1 MNSYIKPSELN
12 ISGDPIPNEVADKM
26 VEYHIIPM
34 NAVRAALGLPVLA
47 SEKSGWRPLWWEK
60 NNGRDGSSEHI
71 YNGMGAVDWTCQDFQ
86 KNKDKF
92 LKLII
97 ELTEYTRISIYATFI
112 HCDYKPTK
120 SGRRE
125 FYTSN
130 SSSQW
135 KFVKFID

>member
-60 NNGRDGSSEHI
+60 ITE
-71 YNGMGAVDWTCQDFQ
+71 GMEAANTYITEWAQLIGLAKIF

-92 LKLII
+92 LKLIS
-97 ELTEYTRISIYATFI
+97 ELTSYNRIAVYATFI
-112 HCDYKPTK
+112 HCDYKATK

-125 FYTSN
+125 LYTSN